1 MITVILY
8 GEKNEKNLTR
18 IFERNLKRYYQVHAV
33 AETGVKTEGR
43 GRELLL
49 FNTENLSQVNGGTSI
64 LVLKPSA
71 DLAGLSSVSGNV
83 IALANSNCPEQLAK
97 LAEKKIRTVV
107 CGLSSKDTVT
117 FSSFN
122 DSRAAVSLQR
132 TVETPDGR
140 VVEPMEVMLELEF
153 SYDPLSVLFYTAVM
167 MICGGFA
174 QEKQGKKTINF
185 LS

>member
-1 MITVILY
+1 M
-8 GEKNEKNLTR
+8 
-18 IFERNLKRYYQVHAV
+18 
-33 AETGVKTEGR
+33 
-43 GRELLL
+43 
-49 FNTENLSQVNGGTSI
+49 
-64 LVLKPSA
+64 LKPSA